1 MTKWRSI
8 PSALPSRRRMRTA
21 MAWKVPIQMAPAVR
35 FRRCSTRP
43 RISRAALLVNV
54 TARISPGSARPCWMS
69 QAIRWVK
76 TRVLPLPAPAKIN
89 SGPSSAVTAAR
100 CGGFSP
106 ASKSTARSAAAGVVD
121 AKAKASLPGAVTR
134 KPNRAD
140 ASSSGPSRTRP
151 KSRRPRQRVQAAYD
165 ADPNSRESAA
175 RPAGSLVAAAAA
187 AHPAGGHVVH
197 VVVVIGAR
205 PVGRLQRLREGAEE
219 LVTPLH
225 SRDPERVFE
234 GPVIIGRVLAF
245 AGPQEKR
252 DELHLDGRLE
262 FGVALG
268 SALGAGRGVALA
280 LALSLNGRDRER
292 RNCALGRANAPCG
305 AGGRWADRRRL
316 SH

>member
-54 TARISPGSARPCWMS
+54 TARISRGPLSA
-69 QAIRWVK
+69 
-76 TRVLPLPAPAKIN
+76 
-89 SGPSSAVTAAR
+89 G
-100 CGGFSP
+100 
-106 ASKSTARSAAAGVVD
+106 
-121 AKAKASLPGAVTR
+121 
-134 KPNRAD
+134 
-140 ASSSGPSRTRP
+140 
-151 KSRRPRQRVQAAYD
+151 
-165 ADPNSRESAA
+165 

-219 LVTPLH
+219 LVTQLH
-225 SRDPERVFE
+225 GRDLERVFE
-234 GPVIIGRVLAF
+234 GPVIIGRVLAL

-262 FGVALG
+262 FGVLLG
-268 SALGAGRGVALA
+268 SLDAGLGVGFPLSLA
-280 LALSLNGRDRER
+280 LALDGRDGER
-292 RNCALGRANAPCG
+292 RNRALSAANAPG
-305 AGGRWADRRRL
+305 GTGGRRADRRRL
-316 SH
+316 GHQARP